1 MKNFNLTNMKPMFQA
16 VLLMG
21 LMMLTVG
28 CSKECEEC
36 PKPAAA
42 ADTTKPVITL
52 NSPASGSTQTG
63 GTLLN
68 VNLKVEDDREL
79 SQVKIEI
86 HDNFDGHGHGR
97 LSDAVTPFEF
107 DTIISTNARE
117 ITVNFD
123 LALPANVA
131 AGQYHFIVEAID
143 KAGNQANF
151 VEADLI
157 MVNPEDNEAPIIA
170 MVVPDFT
177 VAEIDGNF
185 AAGQDTLQVRLQG
198 TLTDSKNGG
207 NPGELKGYEI
217 LFYEANHGHK
227 TSGGS
232 DSNPVYKISNFN
244 ITGSV
249 YNADA
254 TLILRR
260 ADLENNGEYK
270 LKVVAYDAKNN
281 KSEREVKY
289 HVYLN

>member
-63 GTLLN
+63 GNMMN
-68 VNLKVEDDREL
+68 VNIKVEDDREL

-117 ITVNFD
+117 ITINFD
-123 LALPANVA
+123 LAIPANVA

-170 MVVPDFT
+170 LVVPDFNA
-177 VAEIDGNF
+177 AEIDADF
-185 AAGQDTLQVRLQG
+185 AVGQDTVQVRLIG

-217 LFYEANHGHK
+217 LFYEADHGHK
-227 TSGGS
+227 TAGGGHS
-232 DSNPVYKISNFN
+232 TPIYKISNFN

-249 YNADA
+249 YNVDA

-260 ADLENNGEYK
+260 SDLKDDGEYE

-281 KSEREVKY
+281 KSDKEVKY
-289 HVYLN
+289 HVHMD